1 MELYNIYC
9 GFWEG
14 MKEISV
20 GVCLN
25 DYTWLEI
32 WEKKKSGLFKK
43 RASEKKIEKKYGL
56 EQKQKEKNE
65 ERKKV
70 EVQFELYC
78 VKLVELMIF
87 GKKILL
93 H

>member
-1 MELYNIYC
+1 M
-9 GFWEG
+9 
-14 MKEISV
+14 
-20 GVCLN
+20 CLN
-25 DYTWLEI
+25 EHTWLEI
-32 WEKKKSGLFKK
+32 WEKKRKVDCSK
-43 RASEKKIEKKYGL
+43 RPSEKKNGL

-78 VKLVELMIF
+78 VKLVELMVLF
-87 GKKILL
+87 EKNLL